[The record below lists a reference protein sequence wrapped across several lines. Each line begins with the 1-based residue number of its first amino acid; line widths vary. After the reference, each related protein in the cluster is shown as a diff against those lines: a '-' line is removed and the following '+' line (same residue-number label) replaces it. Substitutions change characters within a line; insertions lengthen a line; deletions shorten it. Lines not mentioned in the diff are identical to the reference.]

1 MKDSYLNSDSDPLDP
16 PAAVFVTPGTKIVDI
31 SASGILH
38 VDSSTHIVDNA
49 VVAATTGYARTHT
62 MSNAG
67 DTGTATTTTV
77 ITVDHGSRRYV
88 PRKGDSVLGVVTKQG
103 NAEYHEVDVGR
114 GRNRV
119 ALLPV
124 LGFDNA
130 TKRNRPMLKAGDV
143 VSGKVVE
150 VFDGDRVVMDCVN
163 ESASSASSAS
173 SEGYGPIDR
182 AGGGMVWRVTPAYAR
197 WLLTRGG
204 IEVLRVLGGKVP
216 FEIVV
221 GVNGMFWVASQEKDK
236 ARAFLET
243 CIVGSTICELAS
255 DFSGGDGVDAKRVL
269 QVLKTEMAA
278 R

>member
-173 SEGYGPIDR
+173 CASSSF
-182 AGGGMVWRVTPAYAR
+182 VTPRQYRASC
-197 WLLTRGG
+197 
-204 IEVLRVLGGKVP
+204 P
-216 FEIVV
+216 
-221 GVNGMFWVASQEKDK
+221 GV
-236 ARAFLET
+236 
-243 CIVGSTICELAS
+243 
-255 DFSGGDGVDAKRVL
+255 
-269 QVLKTEMAA
+269 
-278 R
+278 